1 MPFIQSPA
9 LDNIKQD
16 KTIRL
21 KEIWFE
27 SCKTIRLKRI
37 HTKRLFIKSLYHLF
51 KIDINTCLPF
61 LHKGRLKTSIHFQTA
76 FFSLSS
82 LIPNHAGSL
91 SINPMFATGLNN
103 FRHQLI
109 QVA

>member
-1 MPFIQSPA
+1 MVRI
-9 LDNIKQD
+9 
-16 KTIRL
+16 L
-21 KEIWFE
+21 KDHP
-27 SCKTIRLKRI
+27 SQADSHQTLI
-37 HTKRLFIKSLYHLF
+37 HQIPKSSSQ
-51 KIDINTCLPF
+51 KDINTCLPF

-91 SINPMFATGLNN
+91 SINPMFATGLYN

>member
-1 MPFIQSPA
+1 MVRI
-9 LDNIKQD
+9 
-16 KTIRL
+16 L
-21 KEIWFE
+21 KDHPSQADSHQTLIHQIPKSSF
-27 SCKTIRLKRI
+27 KR
-37 HTKRLFIKSLYHLF
+37 
-51 KIDINTCLPF
+51 DINTCLPF

-82 LIPNHAGSL
+82 LIPNHAGGL
-91 SINPMFATGLNN
+91 SVNPMFATGLNN

>member
-1 MPFIQSPA
+1 MVSI
-9 LDNIKQD
+9 
-16 KTIRL
+16 L
-21 KEIWFE
+21 KEHPSQADSHQTLIYQ
-27 SCKTIRLKRI
+27 IP
-37 HTKRLFIKSLYHLF
+37 KSSS

-82 LIPNHAGSL
+82 LIPNHAGSF

-103 FRHQLI
+103 FRYQLI
-109 QVA
+109 QIT